1 MISNKKK
8 LELIIQKVPGF
19 KNPKIELEQY
29 VTDASIVAEIVWI
42 SHMSR
47 ELVNAKV
54 LDLGCGTGRFAIAAA
69 LLNASEVLCVDI
81 DKDALSIA
89 KKVSRKFRLD
99 NVINYLCEDV
109 LKLKLSKKFDIV
121 FQNPPFG
128 IQSRRGL
135 DIDFLRIAIGY
146 GDIVYSIHKLETI
159 DYVISKVNE
168 WGLKAKILAIRRIN
182 IPLMYRHHY
191 KRIHKVDVG
200 VVKIYK

>member
-1 MISNKKK
+1 MISSKKK

-29 VTDASIVAEIVWI
+29 VTDASIVAEIVWT

-47 ELVNAKV
+47 ELINAKV

-89 KKVSRKFRLD
+89 KKVSREFKLD
-99 NVINYLCEDV
+99 NVIDHLCEDV
-109 LKLKLSKKFDIV
+109 LKLKISKKFDIV

-135 DIDFLRIAIGY
+135 DIDFLKIATEY

-168 WGLKAKILAIRRIN
+168 WSLKAKILTAKRIN
-182 IPLMYRHHY
+182 IPLMYGHHR

-200 VVKIYK
+200 IIKIYK